1 MNEIKMVP
9 IVAGCVLVRDGKI
22 LLVQEKQPKVY
33 GQWNLPAGRVDVG
46 ETIEQAAV
54 REVLEETGFQVSLGK
69 KLAVQHFSAERPVM
83 HGFAATITGGELQ
96 IPEDELIGADW
107 FTFDQILA
115 LQKAGKLRSEWI
127 PLAVKEAL

>member
-9 IVAGCVLVRDGKI
+9 IVAGCVLVRDGKV

-33 GQWNLPAGRVDVG
+33 GKWNLPAGRVDVG

-54 REVLEETGFQVSLGK
+54 REVLEETGFVVELGK
-69 KLAVQHFSAERPVM
+69 KLTIQHFSAERPVM
-83 HGFAATITGGELQ
+83 HGFAATITGGELK

-107 FTFDQILA
+107 FTLDEILA
-115 LQKAGKLRSEWI
+115 LQEEGKLRSEWI
-127 PLAVKEAL
+127 VLAVQEVL